1 MVIMQ
6 TLTFPLEKLV
16 DVAKTFAR
24 VESESPLPPYVKR
37 TGPYG
42 ANAGEHKVVVILEVE
57 KGQEDEAIK
66 EQTKRLIPFYS
77 IEGLKITWEIML
89 PSREI
94 MSMLPL

>member
-1 MVIMQ
+1 MLIMQ
-6 TLTFPLEKLV
+6 TLKFPWDKMV

-24 VESESPLPPYVKR
+24 VESESPLPSYVKR

-42 ANAGEHKVVVILEVE
+42 TNTGEHKVVVILEVE
-57 KGQEDEAIK
+57 KGREDEAIK

-89 PSREI
+89 PVREL